1 MFETEFIVWQVFLV
15 SRILLEFSRS
25 SFFDNSIM
33 LPFVGSYFYTLDWP
47 MDVVDWFF
55 ISKLRHTVS
64 DDFRSYLLSKFD
76 EEI

>member
-1 MFETEFIVWQVFLV
+1 MFETEFIVWQVLFV
-15 SRILLEFSRS
+15 SRTLLEFSHS
-25 SFFDNSIM
+25 SFFGNSIM
-33 LPFVGSYFYTLDWP
+33 LAFEGSYIYTLDWP